1 MWSMAFGAAKNKA
14 VEQKRF
20 FLQERRPV
28 SR

>member
-1 MWSMAFGAAKNKA
+1 MAFGAAKIPKNKA

-20 FLQERRPV
+20 LASAV